1 MMLNSVVLPAPLGPT
16 SPTSSPAW
24 MPKVTS
30 RSTTRPP
37 KFMPMPSSCSMGSAG
52 LRDARPTAAT
62 EFRRKPDDALRQEQD
77 HHHDD
82 NAQDHQPV
90 ELRDAQE
97 LGHGEKDQGADDRPA
112 QRADAAHDP
121 H

>member
-37 KFMPMPSSCSMGSAG
+37 KFMPMPSSCSMGAAG

-62 EFRRKPDDALRQEQD
+62 EFRRHPPASCSKDQHPPQAAT
-77 HHHDD
+77 
-82 NAQDHQPV
+82 AQDHQPV

-97 LGHGEKDQGADDRPA
+97 LGHGEKDQ
-112 QRADAAHDP
+112 
-121 H
+121 